1 MQKFLSELQRRKV
14 LRIAS
19 GYVVAGWIILQVAL
33 SLQTALKLPDSF
45 STIIVALLI
54 IGFPAAL
61 VASWFFEITPEGIKR
76 TVPSSGGAMIK
87 PQTTDIILAGMLA
100 LVVVIA
106 LAQFVMPANREP
118 LGSSTTAQA
127 PKPEAPKTEAHE
139 PEPPVPEASVAVLP
153 FENLSSEKDSA
164 FFAIGIQDEILTR
177 LAKIGSL
184 KVISRTSTSNLS
196 SRPDNLKEIAKQ
208 LGVANILEGSIQRQ
222 GANVRVN
229 VQLIKASTDGH
240 LWAEIYDRKLENI
253 FAVQSEIAIAI
264 ANTLSATVTGAEK
277 KSIAQKPTTN
287 TAAYDAYL
295 RGLTLSRQNDN
306 LAGYMKAAKSFRDAV
321 RLDPDFTLAWAALAW
336 NEALVYF
343 NNEQT
348 DAQRDAARAAL
359 ETALRLQPDIAEVQL
374 AKGFYH
380 YYVELDYEA
389 ARKQFEK
396 VRAKWPSNYE
406 SLRALGLVERR
417 LGRWEESKSHVEQA
431 ISLDP
436 LRADLHGL
444 LTGVLVSMRDFEA
457 ALRMVDSALNLS
469 PGDIRPISMKA
480 GILQSLGRL
489 DEAESVSKPLLQSPP
504 EDQGPI
510 VRQAVLRRQYGV
522 AITVLQAM
530 LDQTPDTLTTA
541 DLHLRLGRNHAL
553 AGDAKRAA
561 EHFER
566 ARTLV
571 LAEMKRQPKNAAPLE
586 SLAWTFCF
594 LGDRENALKHIEKA
608 IGIVAKDVSQRLDY
622 EETRMHIWAYFGD
635 RDRAIPEIAR
645 LLKLSYFGPLTKS
658 DLRLDPIFDKLRGDS
673 RFEALLKE

>member
-1 MQKFLSELQRRKV
+1 MQRFLSELQRRKV

-45 STIIVALLI
+45 STIIVALLT

-76 TVPSSGGAMIK
+76 TVPSAGGAMIK

-118 LGSSTTAQA
+118 LEASVTAEA
-127 PKPEAPKTEAHE
+127 TKPDAPKTEAQK
-139 PEPPVPEASVAVLP
+139 PEPSVSEASVAVLP

-164 FFAIGIQDEILTR
+164 FFAVGIQDEILTR

-184 KVISRTSTSNLS
+184 KVISRTSTSHLS
-196 SRPDNLKEIAKQ
+196 SRPNNLKEIAKQ

-222 GANVRVN
+222 GGNVRVN
-229 VQLIKASTDGH
+229 VQLIKAATDGH
-240 LWAEIYDRKLENI
+240 LWAEIYDRKLDNI

-277 KSIAQKPTTN
+277 RSIATTPTTN

-295 RGLTLSRQNDN
+295 RGLTLSRQNDT

-321 RLDPDFTLAWAALAW
+321 HLDPDFALAWAALAW

-348 DAQRDAARAAL
+348 DAQRDTARAAL
-359 ETALRLQPDIAEVQL
+359 DMALRLQPDIAEVQL
-374 AKGFYH
+374 AKGFYQ
-380 YYVELDYEA
+380 YYVELDYAA
-389 ARKQFEK
+389 ARAQFEK

-417 LGRWEESKSHVEQA
+417 LGRWEESKSHIEQA
-431 ISLDP
+431 ILLDP
-436 LRADLHGL
+436 LRADLHVL
-444 LTGVLVSMRDFEA
+444 LAEVHASMRDFEP

-469 PGDIRPISMKA
+469 PEDVQVISMKA
-480 GILQSLGRL
+480 EILQSLGRL
-489 DEAESVSKPLLQSPP
+489 DEAGIVIKPLLQSRP
-504 EDQGPI
+504 ENQEPI
-510 VRQAVLRRQYGV
+510 VRQAVLQRQYGV
-522 AITVLQAM
+522 AITALQPM
-530 LDQTPDTLTTA
+530 LDQKSDKLTTA
-541 DLHLRLGRNHAL
+541 DLNLQLGRLHAL
-553 AGDAKRAA
+553 SGNAKRAA
-561 EHFER
+561 QDFER
-566 ARTLV
+566 ARTLY
-571 LAEMKRQPKNAAPLE
+571 LAEMKRQPKNAVPLAG
-586 SLAWTFCF
+586 LAWTLCL
-594 LGDRENALKHIEKA
+594 LGERQNALRHIEKA

-622 EETRMHIWAYFGD
+622 EETRMEIWAHFGD
-635 RDRAIPEIAR
+635 RDLAIPEIAR
-645 LLKLSYFGPLTKS
+645 LLKLSYFGPLTKV
-658 DLRLDPIFDKLRGDS
+658 DLRLNPIYDKLRGDP